1 MEELDPRTLLDLGL
15 RFFSPMEIAKLH
27 GFYSDAAVWHRN
39 FEFPTQLTRQQR
51 YRLLGNSLNVDLV
64 AILLDRLL
72 GMDVSFP
79 P

>member
-1 MEELDPRTLLDLGL
+1 MNELGPRKLLDLGL

-27 GFYSDAAVWHRN
+27 GFYSDSTIWHHN
-39 FEFPTQLTRQQR
+39 FEFPIQLTRQQR

-72 GMDVSFP
+72 GEDVPLPS
-79 P
+79 